1 MPVQVLTNLFIAFLW
16 MLLQDS
22 WSVLTFFAG
31 YLVGLFILF
40 LLRRYMENEFYPIS
54 VLNVVNLVLVFIHEL
69 FVSGIV
75 VAKQILQPRL
85 NLAPG
90 IFMLETD
97 LVGDVEVTLLALLIT
112 LTPGSVV
119 IEISSDN
126 KRLYIHGMDIPGSVD
141 AVNKS
146 KLRFEEKIKK
156 VTRK

>member
-1 MPVQVLTNLFIAFLW
+1 MPSQVLVNLFVAFLW
-16 MLLQDS
+16 MLLQDD
-22 WSVLTFFAG
+22 WSMLTFLSG

-40 LLRRYMENEFYPIS
+40 MVRRYLENEFYPLS
-54 VLNVVNLVLVFIHEL
+54 LLNAINLLLVFLHEL
-69 FVSGIV
+69 VVSGIA
-75 VAKQILQPRL
+75 VAKQILDPRL
-85 NLAPG
+85 NLTPG

-97 LVGDVEVTLLALLIT
+97 LESDVEVTLLAMLIT

-119 IEISSDN
+119 MEISPDN
-126 KRLYIHGMDIPGSVD
+126 KSLYIHGLDLPESVD

>member
-1 MPVQVLTNLFIAFLW
+1 MPGQVLVNLFIAILW

-22 WSVLTFFAG
+22 WSWLTFSAG

-40 LLRRYMENEFYPIS
+40 LVRRYMDSEFYPIPI
-54 VLNVVNLVLVFIHEL
+54 LKIIDLLLVFLQEL
-69 FVSGIV
+69 LMSGIV

-85 NLAPG
+85 NLTPG

-97 LVGDVEVTLLALLIT
+97 LEHDVEVTLLAMLIT

-119 IEISSDN
+119 LEISPDH
-126 KRLYIHGMDIPGSVD
+126 KCLYIHGMDLPESFD
-141 AVNKS
+141 SVNKS
-146 KLRFEEKIKK
+146 KLRFEEKIRR

>member
-16 MLLQDS
+16 MLLQDD
-22 WSVLTFFAG
+22 WSLLTFLAG

-40 LLRRYMENEFYPIS
+40 LVRRYMVNEFYPIS
-54 VLNVVNLVLVFIHEL
+54 LIKLVNLLLVFMHEL
-69 FVSGIV
+69 LISGIV
-75 VAKQILQPRL
+75 VAKRILQPRL
-85 NLAPG
+85 NITPG
-90 IFMLETD
+90 IFRLETD
-97 LVGDVEVTLLALLIT
+97 LEGDAEVTLLALLIT

-119 IEISSDN
+119 IEITPDN
-126 KRLYIHGMDIPGSVD
+126 KSLYIHGLNVPESVD

>member
-1 MPVQVLTNLFIAFLW
+1 MPGQVLANLFIAFLW
-16 MLLQDS
+16 MLLQDN
-22 WSVLTFFAG
+22 WGVLTFLSG

-40 LLRRYMENEFYPIS
+40 MVRRYLASNFYPATLLKAI
-54 VLNVVNLVLVFIHEL
+54 NLLLVFLQEL
-69 FVSGIV
+69 LMSGIM

-85 NLAPG
+85 NLTPG
-90 IFMLETD
+90 IFKLETD
-97 LVGDVEVTLLALLIT
+97 LEADVEVTLLAMLIT

-119 IEISSDN
+119 IEISPDN
-126 KRLYIHGMDIPGSVD
+126 KSLYIHGLNLPESVE

>member
-16 MLLQDS
+16 MLLQDDRS
-22 WSVLTFFAG
+22 LLTFLAG

-40 LLRRYMENEFYPIS
+40 LVRRYMANEFYPIS
-54 VLNVVNLVLVFIHEL
+54 LIKLVNLFLVFIHEL
-69 FVSGIV
+69 LVSGIV

-85 NLAPG
+85 NITPG
-90 IFMLETD
+90 IFKLATD
-97 LVGDVEVTLLALLIT
+97 LEGDAEVTLLALLIT

-119 IEISSDN
+119 IEITPDN
-126 KRLYIHGMDIPGSVD
+126 KYLYIHGLNVPESVD

>member
-16 MLLQDS
+16 MLLQDD
-22 WSVLTFFAG
+22 WSLLTFLAG

-40 LLRRYMENEFYPIS
+40 LVRRYMVSEFYPIS
-54 VLNVVNLVLVFIHEL
+54 LLKLVDLFLVFIHEL
-69 FVSGIV
+69 LISGIV

-85 NLAPG
+85 DISPG
-90 IFMLETD
+90 IFRLETD
-97 LVGDVEVTLLALLIT
+97 LEGDAEVTLLALLIT

-119 IEISSDN
+119 IEITPDN
-126 KRLYIHGMDIPGSVD
+126 KYLFIHGLNVPESVD

>member
-16 MLLQDS
+16 MLLQDY
-22 WSVLTFFAG
+22 WSLLTFLAG

-40 LLRRYMENEFYPIS
+40 LVRRYMVSEFYPIS
-54 VLNVVNLVLVFIHEL
+54 LLKLVDLFLVFIHEL
-69 FVSGIV
+69 LISGIV

-85 NLAPG
+85 DISPG
-90 IFMLETD
+90 IFRLETD
-97 LVGDVEVTLLALLIT
+97 LEGDAEVTLLALLIT

-119 IEISSDN
+119 IEITPDN
-126 KRLYIHGMDIPGSVD
+126 KYLFIHGLNVPESVD